1 MQQGR
6 TGIRRWD
13 GIGIMQINEDAVR
26 EVLKQHFPE
35 YISGNCLCGEPIETY
50 MAWIDH
56 VAALMFPPRFVAP
69 PGVTLTRIEHAS
81 NPIFEEHP
89 ETFLDKGETNG

>member
-1 MQQGR
+1 
-6 TGIRRWD
+6 
-13 GIGIMQINEDAVR
+13 MQINEDAVR

-35 YISGNCLCGEPIETY
+35 YISGSCLCGEPIETY

-56 VAALMFPPRFVAP
+56 VAALMFPQ
-69 PGVTLTRIEHAS
+69 
-81 NPIFEEHP
+81 HP